1 MTDEKTIQTSQN
13 NHILTLRLNRPKVLN
28 ALSTPLMEEV
38 IEALHAA
45 EHDSRIRVIIITGSE
60 KAFAAG
66 ADISEMADQTFST
79 MEAVDIYGRLNAAFA
94 QCRKPVIAAVSGF
107 ALGGGCE
114 LAMLCDFIL
123 AAENAK
129 FGQPEIKL
137 GTLPGIGG
145 SQRLTKRVGRSK
157 AMELCLTGRFM
168 DADEAERSGLTAR
181 TLPTEGFMDKVQAIA
196 EEIAGYS
203 MTATRLVK
211 QAVQFAEDHDM
222 KAGLAH
228 ERALFY
234 ASFSTHDQKEG
245 MKAFLDKRDPDFQD
259 K

>member
-1 MTDEKTIQTSQN
+1 
-13 NHILTLRLNRPKVLN
+13 
-28 ALSTPLMEEV
+28 
-38 IEALHAA
+38 
-45 EHDSRIRVIIITGSE
+45 
-60 KAFAAG
+60 
-66 ADISEMADQTFST
+66 
-79 MEAVDIYGRLNAAFA
+79 
-94 QCRKPVIAAVSGF
+94 
-107 ALGGGCE
+107 
-114 LAMLCDFIL
+114 
-123 AAENAK
+123 
-129 FGQPEIKL
+129 
-137 GTLPGIGG
+137 
-145 SQRLTKRVGRSK
+145 
-157 AMELCLTGRFM
+157 M